1 MKKYLIIIL
10 TLILTTVTWSFH
22 ISPDGFGRRIDE
34 GGFQEYTLKNNTGK
48 VIRYRFKI
56 LPGNSDKTMHE
67 WIEFEPKVMTIKD
80 GESKKLK
87 LFAKSPPNT
96 PVGLYWFFL
105 GIETIV
111 LPPDLPE
118 VHEEESTF
126 AGSAVGI
133 NINIEMGGLVGD
145 LPAQLKLEKYE
156 FYEKDGVVRMK
167 GLVNNVT
174 PLRAVRYMIEITD
187 NSGVREN
194 FYGGVIN
201 AKTTRNIDI
210 PLPKFKKKGS
220 IWKIEVR
227 ETLDRN
233 LLQTI
238 NL

>member
-1 MKKYLIIIL
+1 MKKYLIILLL
-10 TLILTTVTWSFH
+10 TISTLSLAFH
-22 ISPDGFGRRIDE
+22 ISPDGFGKRIDE
-34 GGFQEYTLKNNTGK
+34 GAMQEYTLKNNTGK
-48 VIRYRFKI
+48 TIRYRFKI
-56 LPGNSDKTMHE
+56 HPGNDGKKMHE

-87 LFAKSPPNT
+87 LFAKSPENT
-96 PVGLYWFFL
+96 PLGLYWFFL
-105 GIETIV
+105 GVETIV
-111 LPPDLPE
+111 LPPNFSE
-118 VHEEESTF
+118 TSTEGTTLV
-126 AGSAVGI
+126 GSAVGI
-133 NINIEMGGLVGD
+133 NMNIEMAGWVGD

-167 GLVNNVT
+167 GLVNNTT

-187 NSGVREN
+187 NSGVRES

-201 AKTTRNIDI
+201 AKTTKNIDVA
-210 PLPKFKKKGS
+210 LPKFKKKGS